1 MYCAPVGPAVPR
13 RLEGRS
19 RLTVC
24 LATSLVRLQLLV
36 LDAGGEPLQLRE
48 EQTACFT
55 EEYYAVVRF
64 QTFSFGDVT
73 LRNVQLPG
81 MSLAKA
87 KRGLS
92 LLDVPWQVFVRIR

>member
-1 MYCAPVGPAVPR
+1 MYCAPVGPAVPG

-48 EQTACFT
+48 EQKACFT
-55 EEYYAVVRF
+55 VDYSVVMRI
-64 QTFSFGDVT
+64 QALSLDNVT
-73 LRNVQLPG
+73 SGNVQLPG
-81 MSLAKA
+81 LPLAKA
-87 KRGLS
+87 E
-92 LLDVPWQVFVRIR
+92 

>member
-1 MYCAPVGPAVPR
+1 MYCAPVGPAVPG

-55 EEYYAVVRF
+55 EDYYAVLRF
-64 QTFSFGDVT
+64 LFLSLRDVT
-73 LRNVQLPG
+73 MRNVHL
-81 MSLAKA
+81 
-87 KRGLS
+87 LS
-92 LLDVPWQVFVRIR
+92 LLDVPWPVFVKTR

>member
-1 MYCAPVGPAVPR
+1 MGPAVPG

-55 EEYYAVVRF
+55 EGHNTEMRSQA
-64 QTFSFGDVT
+64 
-73 LRNVQLPG
+73 
-81 MSLAKA
+81 
-87 KRGLS
+87 LS
-92 LLDVPWQVFVRIR
+92 LRDVSLRKVQPPGLLLAEAK

>member
-1 MYCAPVGPAVPR
+1 MYCAPVGPAVPGR
-13 RLEGRS
+13 PEGRS

-55 EEYYAVVRF
+55 VITMQA
-64 QTFSFGDVT
+64 FSLGDVT
-73 LRNVQLPG
+73 MRSVQL
-81 MSLAKA
+81 LACHLPKLRDDLSCWMCPA
-87 KRGLS
+87 KCL
-92 LLDVPWQVFVRIR
+92 